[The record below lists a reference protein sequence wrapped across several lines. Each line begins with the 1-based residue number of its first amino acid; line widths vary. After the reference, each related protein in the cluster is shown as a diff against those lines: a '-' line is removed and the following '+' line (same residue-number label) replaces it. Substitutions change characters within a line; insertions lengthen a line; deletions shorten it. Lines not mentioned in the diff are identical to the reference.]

1 MLLKAQKRT
10 GMQAV
15 AVNESRKQ
23 NKKRGAFSLIE
34 LMVVIVI
41 LGLLAA
47 IVVPNLVGKS
57 DEAKVKLAS
66 VQMKQLEE
74 ALKLFRLDNG
84 RYPTTEEGLEI
95 LVEKSDD
102 VELPNY
108 SKSGY
113 LGGKTLP
120 KDPWGRTF
128 VYVSKGDE
136 VEIIS
141 LGSDGKEGGE
151 EMATDIKL
159 SDTNK

>member
-1 MLLKAQKRT
+1 
-10 GMQAV
+10 MQSVEIKKNKKTA
-15 AVNESRKQ
+15 
-23 NKKRGAFSLIE
+23 KKRGAFSLIE

-57 DEAKVKLAS
+57 DEAKVKLVG

-84 RYPTTEEGLEI
+84 RYPTTAEGLEI
-95 LVEKSDD
+95 LVEMPDGVD
-102 VELPNY
+102 LPNY

-113 LGGKTLP
+113 LGGKNLP
-120 KDPWGRTF
+120 KDPWGHTF
-128 VYVSKGDE
+128 IYVSKGDE
-136 VEIIS
+136 LDIIS

-151 EMATDIKL
+151 DMATDIKL
-159 SDTNK
+159 SDIEKK